1 MVNGEWCRSLASLK
15 QFYCG
20 CLIGIDQDSISH
32 IQIVIAKGADLLDD
46 SIQIVIAKLHMG
58 SPKSPAFWGEE
69 EPPHEVKAYQPDMP
83 TEYGE

>member
-1 MVNGEWCRSLASLK
+1 MTAPHNLNRFLS
-15 QFYCG
+15 
-20 CLIGIDQDSISH
+20 
-32 IQIVIAKGADLLDD
+32 
-46 SIQIVIAKLHMG
+46 IVIAKLHMG